1 MAEVQGESAKAT
13 TEDITDV
20 SDYYNHLANLVD
32 HLAQKQAKRFS
43 TIKQLMA
50 KHEASVADDFE
61 QLVLDM
67 ERLMQ
72 TTAGSRNIREDA
84 QEMQRAWEKQ
94 KTFGFNSERKQE
106 PKMKSFKEV
115 KATPNSLIARYL
127 QDGLHQEDHDEPSGG
142 VELLRYKLRKY
153 TSHPYFDYFVGFAI
167 AANAILIGVE
177 TELSLKG
184 GDLTWIHALENF
196 FLVFYTCEVI
206 LKLFARSLGAFKDNW
221 FRFDFV
227 CIILGLLA
235 TVLSVYKEEGTTA
248 WWEQIMLVRVFR
260 LLRLLRAFRMMLFFR
275 TMWTLVYGLFES
287 METIASTFG
296 LLLVTLFMFACAG
309 IDMITKDEYVAT
321 HELTAE
327 IVAFNFGDM
336 GRTILTLMQFVTCD
350 SIASIYMPLVV
361 VKPQLAA
368 YFVTALVFISI
379 SLMNLVTATLVEGAL
394 NTAQDMKLAED
405 KATKQKMRRLLPT
418 IMEVFRNVDVDGS
431 GELTLE
437 EMEHVH
443 LKHLPKEFK
452 EKVSV
457 ENMKDMFEILDVDGT
472 GKLSEAEFVE
482 GLISIALME
491 VPLSTVQLL
500 KQVKL
505 THSHVIH
512 VEGEVNRIKSL
523 FD

>member
-1 MAEVQGESAKAT
+1 MKKAT
-13 TEDITDV
+13 TAEIKEV

-32 HLAQKQAKRFS
+32 HLARKQATRFG

-61 QLVLDM
+61 KLVSDM
-67 ERLMQ
+67 ETLMQ
-72 TTAGSRNIREDA
+72 STAGSQTLCEDA
-84 QEMQRAWEKQ
+84 EEMQRAWERQ
-94 KTFGFNSERKQE
+94 KTLGHDWRSEWKEE
-106 PKMKSFKEV
+106 PVPSNASLRHI
-115 KATPNSLIARYL
+115 KATPNSLVARYL
-127 QDGLHQEDHDEPSGG
+127 QDGLNDDDKDRPSGG
-142 VELLRYKLRKY
+142 IELMQYKARKLS
-153 TSHPYFDYFVGFAI
+153 SHPYFDNFVGFAI
-167 AANAILIGVE
+167 AANAILIGIE

-184 GDLTWIHALENF
+184 GDLTWIHLIEQF
-196 FLVFYTCEVI
+196 FLAFYTCEAV
-206 LKLFARSLGAFKDNW
+206 LKLFGRGLGAFKENW

-227 CIILGLLA
+227 CIVLGHV
-235 TVLSVYKEEGTTA
+235 TNVLSVYKTEGTTA
-248 WWEQIMLVRVFR
+248 WWEQVMLIRVFR
-260 LLRLLRAFRMMLFFR
+260 LLRLLRAFRMMKLFR

-296 LLLVTLFMFACAG
+296 LLSVTLFMFACAG
-309 IDMITKDEYVAT
+309 IDMITKDELLAT
-321 HELTAE
+321 HETTAE

-336 GRTILTLMQFVTCD
+336 GRTMLTLMQFVTCD

-361 VKPQLAA
+361 LKPTLAV
-368 YFVTALVFISI
+368 YFISALVFISI

-394 NTAQDMKLAED
+394 NTAQKMKMAED
-405 KATKQKMRRLLPT
+405 KAVKLKMRRLLPT
-418 IMEVFRNVDVDGS
+418 IVDVFRHVDVDGS

-443 LKHLPKEFK
+443 VKHLPKEFK

-457 ENMKDMFEILDVDGT
+457 ENMKDMFDILDVDGT
-472 GKLSEAEFVE
+472 GKLSEMEFVE

-505 THSHVIH
+505 THDHVMR

-523 FD
+523 LE